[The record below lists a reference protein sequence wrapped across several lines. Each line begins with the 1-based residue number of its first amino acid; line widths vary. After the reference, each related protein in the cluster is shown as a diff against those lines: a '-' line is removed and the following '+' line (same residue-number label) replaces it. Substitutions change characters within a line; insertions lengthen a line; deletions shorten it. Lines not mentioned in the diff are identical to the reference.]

1 MNAST
6 QKRYSRHVSVPSHDG
21 LRVDKAVVIQRP
33 VAEVFSYWKRLENLP
48 RFMSHVESVTVEDD
62 THSHWKVKTLGG
74 KCVEWDAEIID
85 VRENEMISW
94 RSIPGSEINN
104 AGSVWFSALPDGKAT
119 EVRVA
124 LKYVPPGGTAGAI
137 LATLFGNDAETE
149 IEEDLNRLKSL
160 LESGQAPRGKA

>member
-1 MNAST
+1 
-6 QKRYSRHVSVPSHDG
+6 
-21 LRVDKAVVIQRP
+21 
-33 VAEVFSYWKRLENLP
+33 
-48 RFMSHVESVTVEDD
+48 
-62 THSHWKVKTLGG
+62 LGG

-160 LESGQAPRGKA
+160 LESGQAPRAKA